1 MVLLLDRNC
10 KSEAPWWRFE
20 TVSSLAGTKVSAN
33 RKKKE
38 KKLPEMAGFPANC
51 QIVYTNL
58 DISSLGKFEVQVST
72 ASGLGETGSKAPDCV
87 VLRVWI
93 YDTKR
98 RRTAINFE
106 VRTHH
111 CVNPQQTADKSHT
124 SGKSRPQGAMKKVES
139 WVSWWACPSWGSSW
153 HPKDGTISE
162 LNLVKSL
169 TLRAQLWIV
178 WMACPWDLPFGE

>member
-20 TVSSLAGTKVSAN
+20 TVSSPAGTKVSAN

-38 KKLPEMAGFPANC
+38 KNFLKWQVFR

-111 CVNPQQTADKSHT
+111 CVNPQQTADKSQT